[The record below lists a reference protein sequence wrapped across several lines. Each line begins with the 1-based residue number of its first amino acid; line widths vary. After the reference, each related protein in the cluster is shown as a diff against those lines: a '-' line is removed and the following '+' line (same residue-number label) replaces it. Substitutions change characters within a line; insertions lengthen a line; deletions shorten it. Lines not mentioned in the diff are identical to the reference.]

1 MPCILEQIMN
11 KRNEIHTEHENFFM
25 VIVNFHG

>member
-1 MPCILEQIMN
+1 LEQNMN
-11 KRNEIHTEHENFFM
+11 MRKEIHTEHENFFM